1 MPRLNSIIRNPM
13 KKKTNKSPFPWNSV
27 SVLLFTA
34 AVLTAIIIIY
44 SGEQKKRLL
53 RDAVTEME
61 AVANLKSEQV
71 SEWKKE
77 RLNDATLIHEN
88 VTLVEH
94 IDAMFIKDNSVR
106 EKSRLIQLLTTL
118 IESYDFGGAVLLDA
132 GGSPGIAV
140 PPEEAVMGEYLRG
153 NVTKAISNPVISMS
167 DFHTAKVVK
176 YLHLDLLIPMKM
188 PMRATRYSP
197 ACWF

>member
-1 MPRLNSIIRNPM
+1 MVEEVHFSYINAPAGIAPWHMM
-13 KKKTNKSPFPWNSV
+13 KKKSNKSPFPWTSV

-44 SGEQKKRLL
+44 ASGQKRRILGE
-53 RDAVTEME
+53 ATTEME

-71 SEWKKE
+71 SEWKSE

-132 GGSPGIAV
+132 GGNPGIAV
-140 PPEEAVMGEYLRG
+140 PPSEAVMGEYLRA
-153 NVTKAISNPVISMS
+153 NVTKAISNPVISITS
-167 DFHTAKVVK
+167 AGSV
-176 YLHLDLLIPMKM
+176 
-188 PMRATRYSP
+188 
-197 ACWF
+197 